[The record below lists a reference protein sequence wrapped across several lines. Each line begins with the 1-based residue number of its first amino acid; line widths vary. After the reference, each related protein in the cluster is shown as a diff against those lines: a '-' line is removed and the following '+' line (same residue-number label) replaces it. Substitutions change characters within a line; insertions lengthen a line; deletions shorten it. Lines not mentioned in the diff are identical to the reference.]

1 MPEPPKKKKTIKRV
15 AKLRMAKATPRTR
28 LNPMPVRSRKIT
40 PPKKDDKKTV
50 NKKVRAAKKVIR
62 KGKNL
67 PGRATVRAKVEDEVG
82 RQHKY
87 DRNNPVVK
95 KLNSSRLVQRKYKQE
110 RKAQTQSQN
119 PKGAYKSYVGKPKY
133 NKPSETYTKKTAK
146 SAVKKSRK
154 SSQAANKIRTKANK
168 ASAKVTRKS
177 MR

>member
-15 AKLRMAKATPRTR
+15 ARPRIKPTRTR
-28 LNPMPVRSRKIT
+28 LKPMPVRSRKIT

-67 PGRATVRAKVEDEVG
+67 PGRATVRAKVQDEVG

-95 KLNSSRLVQRKYKQE
+95 KLGSSRLVQRKYKQE
-110 RKAQTQSQN
+110 RKSLAKAQVG
-119 PKGAYKSYVGKPKY
+119 KRVHKDWVGKPKFD
-133 NKPSETYTKKTAK
+133 KPEIHTKKTAK
-146 SAVKKSRK
+146 SAVKKIRK
-154 SSQAANKIRTKANK
+154 SYIDDAKKTTKVSK
-168 ASAKVTRKS
+168 ARAKVTRKS
-177 MR
+177 IRKR